1 MPIEEDIA
9 SIVAQESTLT
19 LPEFGPEIAWQLGV
33 LLREL
38 AVARRLP
45 LVIDVRRLG
54 SPHQPLFYCALNGTS
69 PDNARW
75 VARKINVVAR
85 FHKSSYHVG
94 RLLEQSGLSFGARYG
109 LPEEDY
115 APHGGGFPLS
125 VEGAGVVGCVTVSG
139 LPQRDDHSLVVEA
152 LCLLTGRDYEAL
164 RLPS

>member
-1 MPIEEDIA
+1 MRIEEDIA
-9 SIVAQESTLT
+9 CIVAQESTLT

-94 RLLEQSGLSFGARYG
+94 RLLEQSG
-109 LPEEDY
+109 
-115 APHGGGFPLS
+115 
-125 VEGAGVVGCVTVSG
+125 
-139 LPQRDDHSLVVEA
+139 
-152 LCLLTGRDYEAL
+152 
-164 RLPS
+164 